1 MKLFAGLV
9 PWVLPLAAIASF
21 MFGGLWY
28 GLLSKQW
35 MDAAG
40 LSKERLDANS
50 GQTPRLLVMTFVC
63 QLFMAWMLA
72 GVILHMQ
79 KAGIPATLKN
89 GMISGFF
96 IWAGFI
102 MMPLIVNHGYQLAR
116 RNLTA
121 IDGVHWLGVMLIQG
135 ALIGWLGIAR

>member
-9 PWVLPLAAIASF
+9 PWVLLLAAVASF
-21 MFGGLWY
+21 VFGGLWY

-40 LSKERLDANS
+40 LSKERLDAAG
-50 GQTPRLLVMTFVC
+50 GQTPRLLIITFVC
-63 QLFMAWMLA
+63 QLFMAWILA

-79 KAGIPATLKN
+79 KAGIPATMKN

-102 MMPLIVNHGYQLAR
+102 LMPLIVSHGYQLAKR
-116 RNLTA
+116 SLTT
-121 IDGVHWLGVMLIQG
+121 IDSLYWLGVMLIHG
-135 ALIGWLGIAR
+135 ALIGWLGIA